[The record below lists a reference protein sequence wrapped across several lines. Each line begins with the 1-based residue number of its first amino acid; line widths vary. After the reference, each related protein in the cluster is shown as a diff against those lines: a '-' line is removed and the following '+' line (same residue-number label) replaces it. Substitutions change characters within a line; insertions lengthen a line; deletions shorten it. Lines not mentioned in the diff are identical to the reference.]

1 MEIMKIERET
11 TILCVNKEKNALKT
25 NIPAIYRDIMGLKK
39 GDKLLWEMTKENEI
53 KITKKD

>member
-1 MEIMKIERET
+1 MNIKRET
-11 TILCVNKEKNALKT
+11 TVICANPKKKSMKT

-53 KITKKD
+53 KITKKDD